1 MVTRKKF
8 QFFIKCSKSVLLIQ
22 NLYKLRYKRMN
33 EKAKK
38 IQEYYKKKK
47 EERAERDKII
57 LKKKLEL
64 QKEKYS
70 YLDVDKIMDKMLS
83 NKDGKDL
90 HNMIV
95 NLGTEK
101 DEIAKMRKQKIIQK
115 DVTRDLMHETNPD
128 TIVDLIL
135 YSRLPEETKANR
147 KKIKRSKSDFYKV
160 EDKLIYEGKLLN
172 QKREKL
178 RKIKEE
184 EEENSKIPE
193 YIPKF
198 SKKNEMIMK
207 KYPDNFLK
215 RVEYFQLFKKR
226 NLENLRN
233 KNYLEIT
240 NELRFE
246 PKINNDI
253 YNDVPSK
260 FFNLYNAEKTK
271 ENENRININNKVD
284 INLSSNEKDTEKKD
298 FRDVNLKGSNQNYRN
313 INEIK
318 NIKLMNNNKDIKN
331 AGKIKANYTN
341 LEIWPKNMKNKY
353 LNPEKF
359 ESEKDDE

>member
-1 MVTRKKF
+1 
-8 QFFIKCSKSVLLIQ
+8 
-22 NLYKLRYKRMN
+22 
-33 EKAKK
+33 
-38 IQEYYKKKK
+38 
-47 EERAERDKII
+47 
-57 LKKKLEL
+57 
-64 QKEKYS
+64 
-70 YLDVDKIMDKMLS
+70 
-83 NKDGKDL
+83 
-90 HNMIV
+90 
-95 NLGTEK
+95 
-101 DEIAKMRKQKIIQK
+101 
-115 DVTRDLMHETNPD
+115 MHETNPD

-135 YSRLPEETKANR
+135 YSILPEETKANR

-271 ENENRININNKVD
+271 ENENRININNND
-284 INLSSNEKDTEKKD
+284 NINLSSNEKDTEKKD